1 MFYILTKENCQWCD
15 KAKFLLEKKGV
26 PYGAFNYRTHPL
38 FPFLLKSAKL
48 STVPQIWADTP
59 DGKVH
64 IGGYQEL
71 EDYFVYQEN
80 ELEKK

>member
-1 MFYILTKENCQWCD
+1 MFYILTKENCEWCD
-15 KAKFLLEKKGV
+15 KAKFLLDKKGV

-38 FPFLLKSAKL
+38 FPFLMKSAGL
-48 STVPQIWADTP
+48 STVPQIWMQTP

-71 EDYFVYQEN
+71 EDYFTYQEV

>member
-1 MFYILTKENCQWCD
+1 MFYILTKENCSWCD

-38 FPFLLKSAKL
+38 FPYLLKSAKL
-48 STVPQIWADTP
+48 NTVPQIWADTP